1 MIKVFEPKLTIF
13 DKLSVMSSLQKNY
26 ISGTS
31 PSIEKFENTLGQQFN
46 RKYAVAV
53 SNGSV
58 ALDVS
63 IKLLNL
69 PKGSEIIVPSFTIIS
84 CLSAVMRA
92 GLKPIFC
99 DVNSDTWNMTLENV
113 KKVFTPNTKA
123 LLMVHTYGLPC
134 EVQEILKF
142 CNDENI
148 RIVEDA
154 AEAHGLKIDE
164 VLCGTIG
171 EVSTF
176 SFYANKHI
184 TTGEG
189 GAILTDSEEHYKNL
203 KKMINLDF
211 SEPQRFNHDNFYWNY
226 RMSGLQAALGISQ
239 TNSLQKT
246 INFKKDQGSFYTS
259 LLKSLEGSIQ
269 TPLEKINNTENNY
282 WVYGIVLNENISRL
296 DICNYLYKN
305 KIETREFFW
314 PLHLQNAYIKNK
326 KDIPSLPISEKL
338 GRQGFYIPMG
348 RHINKSKQKFIVQKI
363 KEAVNITA

>member
-13 DKLSVMSSLQKNY
+13 DKLSVVGSLQKNY

-31 PSIEKFENTLGQQFN
+31 PSIEKFENTLGHQFN
-46 RKYAVAV
+46 RKYAIAV

-58 ALDVS
+58 ALEVS

-84 CLSAVMRA
+84 CLSAVIRA

-99 DVNSDTWNMTLENV
+99 DVDSGTWNMTLENV
-113 KKVFTPNTKA
+113 KNAITQNTKA

-134 EVQEILKF
+134 EAKEILKF
-142 CNDENI
+142 CNDKNI
-148 RIVEDA
+148 KIVEDA

-164 VLCGTIG
+164 MLCGTIG

-189 GAILTDSEEHYKNL
+189 GAILTDSEEHYRNL

-211 SEPQRFNHDNFYWNY
+211 VEPQRFNHDNFYWNY

-239 TNSLQKT
+239 TKSLQKT
-246 INFKKDQGSFYTS
+246 IDFKIEQGSFYTS
-259 LLKSLEGSIQ
+259 LLKGLEGSIQ

-296 DICNYLYKN
+296 DIRNYLYKN
-305 KIETREFFW
+305 NIETREFFW
-314 PLHLQNAYIKNK
+314 PLHLQNAYIKNE
-326 KDIPSLPISEKL
+326 KDIPSLPISENL

-348 RHINKSKQKFIVQKI
+348 RHVNKKKQKFIVQKI
-363 KEAVNITA
+363 KDAINRVV